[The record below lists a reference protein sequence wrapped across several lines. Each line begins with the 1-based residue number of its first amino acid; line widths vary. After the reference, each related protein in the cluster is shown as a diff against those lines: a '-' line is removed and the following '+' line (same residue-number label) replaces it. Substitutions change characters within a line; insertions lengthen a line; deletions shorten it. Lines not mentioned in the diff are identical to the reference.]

1 MMKAIEVMNISKK
14 YNEVQA
20 IKDISFSVEKGSI
33 CAILGPNGSGKTT
46 TIKSICNLIMPDQG
60 EIKIMGKSNRKAS
73 KHIAALFEGTR
84 NLYWRLTPKENLK
97 YFAGIRGLGGKK
109 IDEEIDMLLDKF
121 NLSDKKNV
129 TVNELSRGMKQKV
142 AIAMTMICNTDII
155 LLDEPTLGLDVQ
167 SFIEIKEILLDLAKN
182 MNKTILLST
191 HDMSLVQ
198 DVCEKVIIIN
208 KGHIIAKDSMGNLMD
223 MFKSKTYEVR
233 VQDTQ
238 AVVLME
244 NYSQSK
250 FEFFASKD
258 VNILEVDI
266 HNPEDIYEITE
277 LFMSKDILIEEI
289 KLKEVN
295 FERVYL
301 DLTREEVSA

>member
-182 MNKTILLST
+182 MKKTILLST

>member
-1 MMKAIEVMNISKK
+1 MKAIEVKSISKK
-14 YNEVQA
+14 YGEVQA

-60 EIKIMGKSNRKAS
+60 EIMIMGKNNRKSS

-109 IDEEIDMLLDKF
+109 IDQEIDMLLEKF
-121 NLSDKKNV
+121 NLGDKKNV

-198 DVCEKVIIIN
+198 DVCEKVVIIN
-208 KGHIIAKDSMGNLMD
+208 KGNIIAKDSMDNLLD

-233 VQDTQ
+233 VQDPES
-238 AVVLME
+238 VELME
-244 NYSQSK
+244 NYSQSR
-250 FEFFASKD
+250 FEFFSTDNKK
-258 VNILEVDI
+258 VLEVDI
-266 HNPEDIYEITE
+266 HKPEDINEIIDI
-277 LFMSKDILIEEI
+277 LKSKEILIEEI
-289 KLKEVN
+289 KLKEIN

-301 DLTREEVSA
+301 DLTKEEVSA